1 MEKVQRDTWI
11 EDLVDTL
18 PESVSFLIERGM
30 KPLACGEPV
39 WETVEGL
46 AKSKGISDGDID
58 ALVRELNRLKQE
70 KQASGA

>member
-1 MEKVQRDTWI
+1 MEQVQRSTWI
-11 EDLVDTL
+11 EDLVETL

-46 AKSKGISDGDID
+46 AKSKGLSDEEIGR
-58 ALVRELNRLKQE
+58 LVGELNHLQKE
-70 KQASGA
+70 HQAS